1 MTRLHY
7 KLTGVAHLPP
17 MPGYPNSPG
26 LDGVI
31 EFAIKEAQTLER
43 AGFSA
48 ILIENEGDRP
58 HVLEVSDEYIRNA
71 SQVIKAVKAQTK
83 LPVGLEILYD
93 MVGTVRAG
101 IDARADFVRLDV
113 FTDDTEVRWG
123 LVKACTAEVGR
134 LREKFPDAFP
144 KLWVD
149 IHVKHGR
156 NLSGRSLAESTELA
170 LRHGADALIVTG
182 TMTGQ
187 PPQREDCEE
196 MRRRAGG
203 VPVYVGSG
211 FSESN
216 AAILCAV
223 TEGAVVATSLQIDG
237 QFEAERCK
245 RLAEAVARR
254 PEAAA

>member
-1 MTRLHY
+1 MTSTHF
-7 KLTGVAHLPP
+7 KLTGVVHLPP

-48 ILIENEGDRP
+48 ILVENEGDRP

-71 SQVIKAVKAQTK
+71 SRVIQAVKAQTK

-123 LVKACTAEVGR
+123 LVKECTAEVTR
-134 LREKFPDAFP
+134 LRERFPGFFP
-144 KLWVD
+144 ELWTD

-170 LRHGADALIVTG
+170 IRHGASVLIVTG

-187 PPQREDCEE
+187 PPQPEDCEE

-211 FSESN
+211 FSEDN
-216 AAILCAV
+216 VELLCGV
-223 TEGAVVATSLQIDG
+223 TDGAVVATSLQTEG
-237 QFEAERCK
+237 QFQFDRCK
-245 RLAEAVARR
+245 KLAEAVARNEESR
-254 PEAAA
+254 G